1 MIRNIRD
8 FVWASTVVAMAGMA
22 LALPETAHAQGG
34 DGFLFKTPS
43 VSIKFETGYG
53 FQRASSEIFDFTR
66 DQLTVGRRDFDSPY
80 VGGEIAFRAAD
91 RWDLFLSV
99 GHQSSSVA
107 SEFRDWVDADD
118 LPIEQVTELRLIPA
132 VMGAKYYLKERGRAV
147 GQFAWIP
154 TTMAPFV
161 GGGVGVMSYRFEQ
174 TGDFIDFETLD
185 VFPDRFTSEG
195 TTFLARASAGV
206 DISLGK
212 QFLFT
217 AEGRYGWAS
226 GDLGLD
232 FSGFD
237 AMDLDGFQL
246 VGGLAVRF

>member
-8 FVWASTVVAMAGMA
+8 FAWPSALVAMAGLT
-22 LALPETAHAQGG
+22 LALPEPALAQGG

-53 FQRASSEIFDFTR
+53 FQRASSEIFDFTL
-66 DQLTVGRRDFDSPY
+66 DQLTIGRRDFDSPY

-91 RWDLFLSV
+91 RWDLFFNI

-107 SEFRDWVDADD
+107 SEFRDWVDSDD

-132 VMGAKYYLKERGRAV
+132 TVGAKYYLKERGRAV
-147 GQFAWIP
+147 GRFAWIP
-154 TTMAPFV
+154 TSVAPFV
-161 GGGVGVMSYRFEQ
+161 GGAVGVMSYRFEQ

-185 VFPDRFTSEG
+185 VFPDRFESEG
-195 TTFLARASAGV
+195 ETFLARALAGV
-206 DISLGK
+206 NISLSK
-212 QFLFT
+212 QFVFT

-226 GDLGLD
+226 GDLGRD

-237 AMDLDGFQL
+237 RMDLDGLQL